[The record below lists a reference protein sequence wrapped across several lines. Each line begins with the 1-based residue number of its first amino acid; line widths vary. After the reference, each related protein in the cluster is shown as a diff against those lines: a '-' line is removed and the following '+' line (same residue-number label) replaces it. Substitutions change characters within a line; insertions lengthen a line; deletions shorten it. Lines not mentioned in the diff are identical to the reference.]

1 MITDESLMPWG
12 KYKGDKMIN
21 VPASYLLWLYDM
33 EKVYGEVKEYI
44 KDNLEVLQ
52 FQVKQNQNDY
62 KG

>member
-1 MITDESLMPWG
+1 MDDESLMPWG

-33 EKVYGEVKEYI
+33 GKVYGEVKEYI

-52 FQVKQNQNDY
+52 FQVKQSQNDN
-62 KG
+62 KR